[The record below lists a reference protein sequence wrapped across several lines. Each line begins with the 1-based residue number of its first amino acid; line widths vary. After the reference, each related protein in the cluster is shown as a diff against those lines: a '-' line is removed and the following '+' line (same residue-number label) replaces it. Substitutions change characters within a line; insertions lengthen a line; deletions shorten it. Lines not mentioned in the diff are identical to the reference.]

1 MIEFTIIFN
10 YDNREQKAG
19 VMKSDKGL
27 KTEYDVR
34 PVEPDTVRR
43 FGKQIIIYKEQE
55 SFNAGNHIDEDYIV
69 FFNSL
74 VAAIKEQDI
83 QEDEDLQL

>member
-10 YDNREQKAG
+10 YDNLDQKAG
-19 VMKSDKGL
+19 VVKSCKEM
-27 KTEYDVR
+27 KTEYDIR
-34 PVEPDTVRR
+34 PVEPETVKK
-43 FGKQIIIYKEQE
+43 FGKQIILYEE
-55 SFNAGNHIDEDYIV
+55 AGNFNAGNHIDEDYIV

-83 QEDEDLQL
+83 ENVDL